1 MIDIMSILTA
11 GVTGLLFGA
20 VLVMILANMA
30 KAGLFGPISRWIA
43 AAKDKVSYGRRV
55 LLTALCLSSVVSA
68 LQWAAI
74 PQEMNHWIYVL
85 RVLGC
90 ALLASGG
97 YEYVKTITK
106 PFVKGGD
113 SDVGKS

>member
-1 MIDIMSILTA
+1 MIDLMSILTA

-43 AAKDKVSYGRRV
+43 AAKDKVSYSRRV
-55 LLTALCLSSVVSA
+55 LLTALCLSAVVSA
-68 LQWAAI
+68 TQWAGA
-74 PQEMNHWIYVL
+74 PQEMNVWLYGL

-113 SDVGKS
+113 SDVGKV